1 MNCNFHDGGRLN
13 SAFWNSTHMRDVIHQ
28 QYFRRCNGAECQL
41 PSNVIYRPLSCMGQ
55 LVNFPMNLP
64 LVLPLHSAC
73 LLGDNYIF
81 PWLRPDQMLPPWGLQ
96 LAAAGALVWECGMW
110 LCVLSPGPLCALGLL
125 AGFMFHQGVRW
136 LTNIRF
142 PGLQDVYLLSLP
154 LLFGWLRGPGGVPK
168 YETARGRARCN
179 MMWDSRWRVAAFSI
193 LWGSLMV
200 SPKTLPQLDQY
211 PIAAYPH
218 FCANSSGKASPT
230 KAPVAMHMITDVK
243 LTACESGSLLKSGL
257 LVPTRWIQLH
267 GGNAATGRCS
277 SAFWQK
283 LKQEVQ
289 KNGNLGSKRKGKN
302 TCALFVVQH
311 FALLMGTPLESQVR
325 RDPPARLVLV
335 NGTAVSSK
343 AGNARAWSSCASR
356 AVARA
361 VKKSPAKKPAGK
373 KKFGFKERHRAGN
386 KTIAN

>member
-1 MNCNFHDGGRLN
+1 
-13 SAFWNSTHMRDVIHQ
+13 
-28 QYFRRCNGAECQL
+28 
-41 PSNVIYRPLSCMGQ
+41 
-55 LVNFPMNLP
+55 
-64 LVLPLHSAC
+64 
-73 LLGDNYIF
+73 
-81 PWLRPDQMLPPWGLQ
+81 
-96 LAAAGALVWECGMW
+96 
-110 LCVLSPGPLCALGLL
+110 
-125 AGFMFHQGVRW
+125 
-136 LTNIRF
+136 
-142 PGLQDVYLLSLP
+142 
-154 LLFGWLRGPGGVPK
+154 
-168 YETARGRARCN
+168 
-179 MMWDSRWRVAAFSI
+179 MMWDTRWRVAAFSI

-218 FCANSSGKASPT
+218 FCASSSGKASPT

-361 VKKSPAKKPAGK
+361 VKKPRSPRANKKN
-373 KKFGFKERHRAGN
+373 GFKDTAGN